1 MLAHNREQVFGK
13 LCLAVIQWSR
23 ANDASGRRPSASAGH
38 CSFREIGARAD
49 MLIMKPQ
56 DTQVTDRLEPSTDR
70 VCRRE
75 GKLTGVAIIGISMAV
90 VSISDVVRQHLMPDS
105 NIWFLGFIIPIWFL
119 LQFFMKYRR
128 D

>member
-1 MLAHNREQVFGK
+1 
-13 LCLAVIQWSR
+13 
-23 ANDASGRRPSASAGH
+23 
-38 CSFREIGARAD
+38 

-56 DTQVTDRLEPSTDR
+56 DTQVTDRLEPSKDR